1 MILKGSLLRVN
12 WGVPLIESEAG
23 LIERLRDLFHASFEN
38 GVEVG
43 IGDDSAVIAATEK
56 KLVAAVDMAVEEIH
70 FKREWSSPFQIGAK
84 LTTANL
90 ADVYAMGAI
99 PKYLLVAAAIT
110 EVNHSQT
117 VTDLANGI
125 RSVADKFKVSVI
137 GGDLSKAGKMSLSI
151 TALGELTGKAITRDG
166 AKVGDLVYLSAL
178 PGLSAAGLAIL
189 TRGLNRPRYVVEAH
203 LNPKLVPPIN
213 LMKVATAMCDI
224 SDGLVT
230 DAGNIAK
237 ASGVTIEISK
247 VMLEKSDDYKDLA
260 ELASEL
266 GEDVF
271 DWILTGGE
279 DHFFVATVPADQA
292 SDDLGL
298 LVGKVSEG
306 KGGVNLDGKAITKAG
321 YQHF

>member
-1 MILKGSLLRVN
+1 M
-12 WGVPLIESEAG
+12 PLVESEAG
-23 LIERLRDLFHASFEN
+23 LIERLRELFNASFEN

-43 IGDDSAVIAATEK
+43 IGDDGAVIAAGNN
-56 KLVAAVDMAVEEIH
+56 KLVATVDMAVEDIH

-90 ADVYAMGAI
+90 ADIFAMGAT

-110 EVNHSQT
+110 SSNNSQT
-117 VTDLANGI
+117 VIELAKGI
-125 RSVADKFKVSVI
+125 RSVADEFKVSVI
-137 GGDLSKAGKMSLSI
+137 GGDLSKSEKMSISI
-151 TALGELTGKAITRDG
+151 TALGELASRPITRNG

-189 TRGLNRPRYVVEAH
+189 TRGLNRPKYVVDAH
-203 LNPKLVPPIN
+203 LNPKLVAPDN
-213 LMKVATAMCDI
+213 LIKVATAMCDI

-230 DAGNIAK
+230 DAGHIAQ
-237 ASGVTIEISK
+237 ASGVNINFRTE
-247 VMLEKSDDYKDLA
+247 LLTKSTDYQDLA
-260 ELASEL
+260 ELATEL

-279 DHFFVATVPADQA
+279 DHFFIATVPADMA
-292 SDDLGL
+292 TVNLGL
-298 LVGKVSEG
+298 LVGKVESG
-306 KGGVNLDGKAITKAG
+306 AGLVTIDGNAITKSG